1 MMSIID
7 LNERGTLQR
16 LRSADKVLVRIS
28 SNWVVRRFWQNTKN
42 VVVVAQAE
50 GACFAKW
57 KIVFQFQ
64 SIWRASFLF
73 SLPLKM
79 TAFFVYLIRSW
90 CFLAWV
96 GRGAGS
102 SGGRYGSVR
111 RDLDFNDPASLTV
124 SGVIANPEMWSLSH
138 SKSQEFP
145 LRGSGL
151 RIPIYRL

>member
-1 MMSIID
+1 MSIID

-28 SNWVVRRFWQNTKN
+28 SNWVVRRFWQNTKTSLC
-42 VVVVAQAE
+42 
-50 GACFAKW
+50 GSPSRRSMFANK
-57 KIVFQFQ
+57 KLFSSFKAYEE
-64 SIWRASFLF
+64 RLFLF

-102 SGGRYGSVR
+102 SGGRYGKVR

-138 SKSQEFP
+138 SKSQEIP